1 MFSQKG
7 DAMPITIDDKA
18 IDVFKIYDELSQAY
32 LKDIEG
38 YKEIIKSIKV
48 AIDQKERDLQ
58 DIKNKAIELMKQSVA
73 SPAVAPLP
81 KGKKLKAKTEKMK
94 AEVIQVSVPVIKEKK
109 GKIKKPEDKN
119 LAVKTEE
126 MRPEIVAT
134 SAIKEKKTRN
144 PKVKAGTRKGKVRL
158 KDLAAGKTEPEPKT
172 PRIKKSEIAV
182 QDKKNLKC
190 LYHPESSAADIGRQL
205 CSSCRWKLR
214 AYGLIEYD
222 KDPAVISFL
231 KEETKLIPLLGQP
244 MCPVHPEV
252 PAYNKKTGL
261 CQRCQSKAK
270 AMGIIDRHPT
280 EKELKGLR
288 PA

>member
-1 MFSQKG
+1 MLSQKG

-81 KGKKLKAKTEKMK
+81 KGKKLKAKTEKLK
-94 AEVIQVSVPVIKEKK
+94 AGVVQVSVPVIKEKK

-126 MRPEIVAT
+126 MKPEIVAT

-158 KDLAAGKTEPEPKT
+158 KDLAAGKTEPVPKT
-172 PRIKKSEIAV
+172 PRIKKAEKPAKAEKEI
-182 QDKKNLKC
+182 KC
-190 LYHPESSAADIGRQL
+190 LYHPESPAVDMQRQL

-214 AYGLIEYD
+214 SNGLTEFD
-222 KDPAVISFL
+222 KDLSVVSFL
-231 KEETKLIPLLGQP
+231 KGETKSIPNVGQP

-261 CQRCQSKAK
+261 CQSCQSKAK
-270 AMGIIDRHPT
+270 AMGIIDHHPT